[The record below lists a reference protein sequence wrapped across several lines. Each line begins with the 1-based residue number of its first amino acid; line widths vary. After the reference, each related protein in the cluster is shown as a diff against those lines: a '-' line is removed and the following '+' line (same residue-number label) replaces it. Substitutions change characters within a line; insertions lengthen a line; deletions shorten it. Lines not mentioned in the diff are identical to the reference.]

1 MSEKYDND
9 SHYQELS
16 GEEGRKK
23 IGELVKDI
31 RIAMMTT
38 VAKDNTMSSRPM
50 AVQDKPFDG
59 TLWFL
64 TRSTSE
70 KIDEIEEDSHVTL
83 TFAEPGDSTYIAL
96 KGRAHVNQDRAK
108 IKELWNPMYKAW
120 FPKGEDD
127 PEIAVL
133 RVDVSEADY
142 WEASGLKQVLQLLQN
157 IWDRGEYY
165 RVIMHARRG
174 GFAAESLA
182 EHEEILR
189 ALEAK
194 DWARAARAVETH
206 RLRAMERLAETT

>member
-1 MSEKYDND
+1 MRGDGQLAPTSDIQNKLRTDAMSEKYDND

-16 GEEGRKK
+16 GAEGRKK
-23 IGELVKDI
+23 ISELVKEI
-31 RIAMMTT
+31 RIAMLTT
-38 VAKDNTMSSRPM
+38 LAKDNTMSSRPM

-83 TFAEPGDSTYIAL
+83 TFSEPSDSTYIAL

-133 RVDVSEADY
+133 RVEVSEADY
-142 WEASGLKQVLQLLQN
+142 WEASGSKIVQLIKYAAASVTGGKVPL
-157 IWDRGEYY
+157 GEAGH
-165 RVIMHARRG
+165 V
-174 GFAAESLA
+174 
-182 EHEEILR
+182 
-189 ALEAK
+189 
-194 DWARAARAVETH
+194 DV
-206 RLRAMERLAETT
+206 